1 MKSMTGFGSSSLEL
15 EDCSIDIEIKSVN
28 NRYLDFNFSMP
39 SYLNFMLED
48 MKSLIKNKL
57 KRGRV
62 EVYIKIKKYQL
73 SVDSVDINYEL
84 AQKIKEKLDSLNQ
97 KLDMRSDISVRDL
110 VKYDDVMTFTYKDLD
125 NEFLHDNI
133 LKVLDE
139 AVNKIYSMRSIEG
152 DNLRED
158 LSTNLSKIEDQIS
171 KISSL
176 TENSVIE
183 YRENL
188 FNKISELLDEE
199 KIDKDRMYLEVA
211 LMADKVDIN
220 EELKRFDSHIVQ
232 FKSAMDMKDC
242 IGRKLD
248 FIIQEMNRE
257 INTISSKS
265 NDESISVCVI
275 EVKSL
280 IEKLR
285 EQVQNIE

>member
-97 KLDMRSDISVRDL
+97 KLDMRPDISVRDL

-158 LSTNLSKIEDQIS
+158 LSTNLSKIEDQIY

-176 TENSVIE
+176 TENSVKE

-211 LMADKVDIN
+211 LMADKADIN

-232 FKSAMDMKDC
+232 FKSTMDIKDC

>member
-125 NEFLHDNI
+125 NEFLHYNI

-176 TENSVIE
+176 TENSVKE

-211 LMADKVDIN
+211 LMADKADIN

-232 FKSAMDMKDC
+232 FKSTMDIKDC

>member
-62 EVYIKIKKYQL
+62 DVYIKIKKYQL
-73 SVDSVDINYEL
+73 AVDSVDINYEL
-84 AQKIKEKLDSLNQ
+84 AQKIKENLDSLNE
-97 KLDMRSDISVRDL
+97 KLDMKSDINVRDL
-110 VKYDDVMTFTYKDLD
+110 VKYDDVMSFTYKDLD

-133 LKVLDE
+133 LKVLNE
-139 AVNKIYSMRSIEG
+139 AVNKIYSMRSTEG

-158 LSTNLSKIEDQIS
+158 LSTNLSKIEEEIS

-176 TENSVIE
+176 TENSVKE

-188 FNKISELLDEE
+188 FNKISELLYEE
-199 KIDKDRMYLEVA
+199 KIDRDRMYLEVA

-265 NDESISVCVI
+265 NDENISVCVI

>member
-1 MKSMTGFGSSSLEL
+1 
-15 EDCSIDIEIKSVN
+15 
-28 NRYLDFNFSMP
+28 
-39 SYLNFMLED
+39 
-48 MKSLIKNKL
+48 
-57 KRGRV
+57 
-62 EVYIKIKKYQL
+62 
-73 SVDSVDINYEL
+73 
-84 AQKIKEKLDSLNQ
+84 
-97 KLDMRSDISVRDL
+97 MRSDISVRDL

-176 TENSVIE
+176 TENSVKE

-211 LMADKVDIN
+211 LMADKADIN

-232 FKSAMDMKDC
+232 FKSTMDIKDC

>member
-39 SYLNFMLED
+39 SFLNFMLED
-48 MKSLIKNKL
+48 MKSLVKNKL

-62 EVYIKIKKYQL
+62 DVYIKIKKYQL

-176 TENSVIE
+176 TENSVKE

-211 LMADKVDIN
+211 LMADKADIN

>member
-62 EVYIKIKKYQL
+62 DVYIKIKKYQL

-97 KLDMRSDISVRDL
+97 KLDMASDINVRDL
-110 VKYDDVMTFTYKDLD
+110 VKYDDVMSFTYKDLD

-152 DNLRED
+152 DNLMED
-158 LSTNLSKIEDQIS
+158 LSSNLSKIEDQIY

-176 TENSVIE
+176 TENSVKE

>member
-176 TENSVIE
+176 TENSVKE

-188 FNKISELLDEE
+188 FNKISELLDGE

-211 LMADKVDIN
+211 LMADKADIN

-232 FKSAMDMKDC
+232 FKSTMDIKDC

>member
-176 TENSVIE
+176 TENSVKE

-211 LMADKVDIN
+211 LMADKADIN

-232 FKSAMDMKDC
+232 FKLAMDMKDC

>member
-62 EVYIKIKKYQL
+62 DVYIKIKKYQL

-97 KLDMRSDISVRDL
+97 KLDMASDINVRDL
-110 VKYDDVMTFTYKDLD
+110 VKYDDVMSFTYKDLD

-158 LSTNLSKIEDQIS
+158 LSTNLSKIEEQIS

-176 TENSVIE
+176 TENSVKE

-199 KIDKDRMYLEVA
+199 KIDNDRMYLEVA
-211 LMADKVDIN
+211 LMADKADIN

-232 FKSAMDMKDC
+232 FKSTMDIKDC

>member
-62 EVYIKIKKYQL
+62 DVYIKIKKYQL
-73 SVDSVDINYEL
+73 AVDSVDINYEL
-84 AQKIKEKLDSLNQ
+84 AQKIKEKLDSLNE
-97 KLDMRSDISVRDL
+97 KLDMKSDINVRDL
-110 VKYDDVMTFTYKDLD
+110 VKYDDVMSFTYKDLD

-133 LKVLDE
+133 LKVLNE
-139 AVNKIYSMRSIEG
+139 AVNKIYSMRSTEG

-158 LSTNLSKIEDQIS
+158 LSTNLSKIEEEIS

-176 TENSVIE
+176 TENSVKE

-188 FNKISELLDEE
+188 FNKISELLYEE

-265 NDESISVCVI
+265 NDENISVCVI

>member
-39 SYLNFMLED
+39 SFLNFMLED
-48 MKSLIKNKL
+48 MKSLVKNKL

-62 EVYIKIKKYQL
+62 DVYIKIKKYQL

-97 KLDMRSDISVRDL
+97 KLDMKSDISVRDL

-176 TENSVIE
+176 TENSVKE

-211 LMADKVDIN
+211 LMADKADIN

-265 NDESISVCVI
+265 NDESISICVI

>member
-158 LSTNLSKIEDQIS
+158 LSTNLSKIEDQIY

-176 TENSVIE
+176 TENSVKE

-211 LMADKVDIN
+211 LMADKADIN
-220 EELKRFDSHIVQ
+220 EELKRFDSHIV
-232 FKSAMDMKDC
+232 KSTMDIKDC

>member
-1 MKSMTGFGSSSLEL
+1 MKYMTGFGSSSLEL

-62 EVYIKIKKYQL
+62 DVYIKIKKYQL
-73 SVDSVDINYEL
+73 AVDSVDINYEL
-84 AQKIKEKLDSLNQ
+84 AQKIKEKLDSLNEN
-97 KLDMRSDISVRDL
+97 LDMKSDINVRDL
-110 VKYDDVMTFTYKDLD
+110 VKYDDVMSFTYKDLD

-133 LKVLDE
+133 LKVLNE
-139 AVNKIYSMRSIEG
+139 AVNKIYSMRSTEG

-158 LSTNLSKIEDQIS
+158 LSTNLSKIEEEIS

-176 TENSVIE
+176 TENSVKE

-265 NDESISVCVI
+265 NDENISVCVI

>member
-62 EVYIKIKKYQL
+62 DVYIKIKKYQL

-97 KLDMRSDISVRDL
+97 KLDMKSDISVRDL

-158 LSTNLSKIEDQIS
+158 LSTNLSKIEDQIF

-176 TENSVIE
+176 TENSVKE

-211 LMADKVDIN
+211 LMADKADIN

>member
-97 KLDMRSDISVRDL
+97 KLDMASDINVRDL
-110 VKYDDVMTFTYKDLD
+110 VKYDDVMSFTYKDLD

-158 LSTNLSKIEDQIS
+158 LSTNLSKIEEQIS

-176 TENSVIE
+176 TENSVKE

-211 LMADKVDIN
+211 LMADKADIN

-232 FKSAMDMKDC
+232 FKSTMDMKDC

>member
-97 KLDMRSDISVRDL
+97 KLDMKSDISVRDL

-176 TENSVIE
+176 TENSVKE

-211 LMADKVDIN
+211 LMADKADIN

-232 FKSAMDMKDC
+232 FKSTMDIKDC

>member
-62 EVYIKIKKYQL
+62 DVYIKIKKYQL
-73 SVDSVDINYEL
+73 AVDSVDINYEL
-84 AQKIKEKLDSLNQ
+84 AQKIKENLDSLNE
-97 KLDMRSDISVRDL
+97 KLDMKSDINVRDL
-110 VKYDDVMTFTYKDLD
+110 VKYDDVMSFTYKDLD

-133 LKVLDE
+133 LKVLNE
-139 AVNKIYSMRSIEG
+139 AVNKIYSMRSTEG

-158 LSTNLSKIEDQIS
+158 LSTNLSKIEEEIS

-176 TENSVIE
+176 TENSVKE

-199 KIDKDRMYLEVA
+199 KIDRDRMYLEVA

-265 NDESISVCVI
+265 NDENISVCVI

>member
-62 EVYIKIKKYQL
+62 DVYIKIKKYQL

-97 KLDMRSDISVRDL
+97 KLDMASDINVRDL
-110 VKYDDVMTFTYKDLD
+110 VKYDDIMSFTYKDLD

-158 LSTNLSKIEDQIS
+158 LSTNLSKIEEQIS

-176 TENSVIE
+176 TENSVKE

-211 LMADKVDIN
+211 LMADKADIN

>member
-158 LSTNLSKIEDQIS
+158 LSTNLSKIEDQIY

-176 TENSVIE
+176 TENSVKE

-211 LMADKVDIN
+211 LMADKADIN

>member
-1 MKSMTGFGSSSLEL
+1 MTGFGSSSLEL

-62 EVYIKIKKYQL
+62 DVYIKIKKYQL
-73 SVDSVDINYEL
+73 AVDSVDINYEL
-84 AQKIKEKLDSLNQ
+84 AQKIKEKLDSLNEN
-97 KLDMRSDISVRDL
+97 LDMKSDINVRDL
-110 VKYDDVMTFTYKDLD
+110 VKYDDVMSFTYKDLD

-133 LKVLDE
+133 LKVLNE
-139 AVNKIYSMRSIEG
+139 AVNKIYSMRSTEG

-158 LSTNLSKIEDQIS
+158 LSTNLSKIEEEIS

-176 TENSVIE
+176 TENSVKE

-265 NDESISVCVI
+265 NDENISVCVI

>member
-62 EVYIKIKKYQL
+62 DVYIKIKKYQL

-97 KLDMRSDISVRDL
+97 KLDMASDINVRDL
-110 VKYDDVMTFTYKDLD
+110 VKYDDVMSFTYKDLD

-152 DNLRED
+152 DNLMED
-158 LSTNLSKIEDQIS
+158 LFTNLSKIEEQIS

-176 TENSVIE
+176 TENSVKE

-232 FKSAMDMKDC
+232 FKSAMDMRDC

>member
-62 EVYIKIKKYQL
+62 DVYIKIKKYQL

-84 AQKIKEKLDSLNQ
+84 AQEIKEKLDSLNQ
-97 KLDMRSDISVRDL
+97 KLDMASDINVRDL

-158 LSTNLSKIEDQIS
+158 LSTNLSKIEEQIS

-176 TENSVIE
+176 TENSVKE

-211 LMADKVDIN
+211 LMADKADIN

>member
-110 VKYDDVMTFTYKDLD
+110 IKYDDVMTFTYKDLD

-176 TENSVIE
+176 TENSVKE

-211 LMADKVDIN
+211 LMADKADIN

-232 FKSAMDMKDC
+232 FKSTMDIKDC

>member
-39 SYLNFMLED
+39 SYLNLMLED

-62 EVYIKIKKYQL
+62 DVYIKIKKYQL

-152 DNLRED
+152 DNLMED
-158 LSTNLSKIEDQIS
+158 LSTNLSKIEEQIS

-176 TENSVIE
+176 TENSVKE

-211 LMADKVDIN
+211 LMADKADIN

>member
-39 SYLNFMLED
+39 SFLNFMLED
-48 MKSLIKNKL
+48 MKSLVKNKL

-62 EVYIKIKKYQL
+62 DVYIKIKKYQL

-97 KLDMRSDISVRDL
+97 KLDMKSDISVRDL

-176 TENSVIE
+176 TENSVKE

-199 KIDKDRMYLEVA
+199 KIDKDRMYLEVV
-211 LMADKVDIN
+211 LMADKADIN

>member
-62 EVYIKIKKYQL
+62 DVYIKIKKYQL
-73 SVDSVDINYEL
+73 AVDSVDINYEL
-84 AQKIKEKLDSLNQ
+84 AQKIKEKLDSLNE
-97 KLDMRSDISVRDL
+97 KLDMKSDINVRDL
-110 VKYDDVMTFTYKDLD
+110 VKYDDVMSFTYKDLD

-133 LKVLDE
+133 LKVLNE
-139 AVNKIYSMRSIEG
+139 AVNKIYSMRSTEG

-158 LSTNLSKIEDQIS
+158 LSTNLSKIEEEIS

-176 TENSVIE
+176 TENSVKE

-265 NDESISVCVI
+265 NDENISVCVI

>member
-84 AQKIKEKLDSLNQ
+84 AQKIKEKLDTLNQ

-176 TENSVIE
+176 TENSVKE

-211 LMADKVDIN
+211 LMADKADIN

-232 FKSAMDMKDC
+232 FKSTMDIKDC

>member
-62 EVYIKIKKYQL
+62 DVYIKIKKYQL

-97 KLDMRSDISVRDL
+97 KLDMASDINVRDL
-110 VKYDDVMTFTYKDLD
+110 VKYDDVMSFTYKDLD

-139 AVNKIYSMRSIEG
+139 SVNKIYSMRSIEG

-158 LSTNLSKIEDQIS
+158 LSTNLSKIEEQIS

-176 TENSVIE
+176 TENSVKE

-211 LMADKVDIN
+211 LMADKSDIN

>member
-62 EVYIKIKKYQL
+62 DVYIKIKKYQL

-97 KLDMRSDISVRDL
+97 KLDMASDINVRDL
-110 VKYDDVMTFTYKDLD
+110 VKYDDVMSFTYKDLD

-152 DNLRED
+152 DNLMED
-158 LSTNLSKIEDQIS
+158 LSTNLSKIEEQIS
-171 KISSL
+171 KISSV
-176 TENSVIE
+176 TENSVKE

>member
-158 LSTNLSKIEDQIS
+158 LSTNLLKIEDQIY

-176 TENSVIE
+176 TENSVKE

-211 LMADKVDIN
+211 LMADKADIN

-232 FKSAMDMKDC
+232 FKSTMDIKDC

>member
-62 EVYIKIKKYQL
+62 DVYIKIKKYQL

-97 KLDMRSDISVRDL
+97 KLDMASDINVRDL
-110 VKYDDVMTFTYKDLD
+110 VKYDDVMSFTYKDLD

-158 LSTNLSKIEDQIS
+158 LSSNLSKIEEQIS

-176 TENSVIE
+176 TENSVKE

>member
-48 MKSLIKNKL
+48 MKSLVKNKL

-62 EVYIKIKKYQL
+62 DVYIKIKKYQL

-97 KLDMRSDISVRDL
+97 KLDMKSDISVRDL

-176 TENSVIE
+176 TENSVKE

-211 LMADKVDIN
+211 LMADKADIN

>member
-176 TENSVIE
+176 TENSVKE
-183 YRENL
+183 YREKL

-211 LMADKVDIN
+211 LMADKADIN

-232 FKSAMDMKDC
+232 FKSTMDIKDC

>member
-39 SYLNFMLED
+39 SFLNFMLED
-48 MKSLIKNKL
+48 MKSLVKNKL

-62 EVYIKIKKYQL
+62 DVYIKIKKYQL

-133 LKVLDE
+133 LKVLNE

-176 TENSVIE
+176 TENSVKE

-211 LMADKVDIN
+211 LMADKADIN

-232 FKSAMDMKDC
+232 FKSAMDMRDC

-265 NDESISVCVI
+265 NDESISICVI

>member
-176 TENSVIE
+176 TENSVKE

-211 LMADKVDIN
+211 LMADKADIN

-232 FKSAMDMKDC
+232 FKSTMDIKDC

-265 NDESISVCVI
+265 NDETISVCVI

>member
-62 EVYIKIKKYQL
+62 DVYIKIKKYQL

-97 KLDMRSDISVRDL
+97 KLDMASDINVRDL
-110 VKYDDVMTFTYKDLD
+110 VKYDDVMSFTYKDLE

-152 DNLRED
+152 DNLMED
-158 LSTNLSKIEDQIS
+158 LSTNLSKIEEQIS

-176 TENSVIE
+176 TENSVKE

-199 KIDKDRMYLEVA
+199 TIDKDRMCLEVA

>member
-84 AQKIKEKLDSLNQ
+84 GQKIKEKLDSLNQ
-97 KLDMRSDISVRDL
+97 KLDMKSDISVRDL

-139 AVNKIYSMRSIEG
+139 AVNEIYSMRSIEG

-176 TENSVIE
+176 TENSVKE

-211 LMADKVDIN
+211 LMADKADIN

-232 FKSAMDMKDC
+232 YKSAMDMKDC

>member
-15 EDCSIDIEIKSVN
+15 EDCIIDIEIKSVN
-28 NRYLDFNFSMP
+28 NRYLDFNFLMP

-48 MKSLIKNKL
+48 MKSLIKSKL

-62 EVYIKIKKYQL
+62 DVFIKIKKYQL

-84 AQKIKEKLDSLNQ
+84 AEKIKEKLDSLNE
-97 KLDMRSDISVRDL
+97 KLDMKSDINVRDL
-110 VKYDDVMTFTYKDLD
+110 VQYEDVMSFTYKDLD

-152 DNLRED
+152 DNLEKD
-158 LSTNLSKIEDQIS
+158 LSENLSKIETEIT
-171 KISSL
+171 KIASL
-176 TENSVIE
+176 TENSVKE

-188 FNKISELLDEE
+188 FKKISELLDEE

-211 LMADKVDIN
+211 LMADKSDIN

-232 FKSAMDMKDC
+232 FKSTMDIKHS

>member
-158 LSTNLSKIEDQIS
+158 LSTNLSKIEDQIY

-176 TENSVIE
+176 TENSVKE

-211 LMADKVDIN
+211 LMADKADIN

-232 FKSAMDMKDC
+232 FKSTMDIKDC